1 MDTRHV
7 RTPRAAIPAKTG
19 RAMILYFAGTASG
32 MPSLNRCMARIRV
45 LSQKLLRRA
54 WLPLLALL
62 ALAAALYFWLLADLP
77 PLDTIEQRLVRPTT
91 QILDR
96 NGRLLYEVIDPDAG
110 KQINLDLSALPV
122 ACVQATLATEDSR
135 FYHHPGIDPLAIGR
149 AAWQNY
155 RAGGEI
161 VSGAST
167 LTQQL
172 ARTLLLN
179 TRERY
184 EQSFRRKLREAWLAW
199 RLEQRYTKD
208 ELLALY
214 LNQTY
219 YGNFA
224 FGIEAAAQIFFAK
237 PAAQLSR
244 AECALL
250 AGLVQYPVGYN
261 PLHDPDA
268 AKLRQL
274 TVLRLMYEAGFLTNE
289 ERAEIAAEPL
299 RYRSRLFTIQAP
311 HFVIYVQD
319 LLARQLGA
327 DVLRR
332 GGLRVVTTL
341 DADLQR
347 QAEEAVRYRLDLLN
361 CRRPGICDRHTDPN
375 RRIDNAAAVV
385 LDSRTG
391 EILAMVGSPDY
402 FDARSQGNVNAAL
415 ALRQPG
421 SAIKPLTYAAALD
434 ATWSAEAGV
443 PPLTAAS
450 ILADLPTT
458 FYVLDRPG
466 ARLSLA
472 GALDGEESSPGQTTG
487 GKVPYTPVNYDRTFH
502 GPVSVRS
509 ALANSYNIPAVKV
522 LDRIG
527 VTTLQRLA
535 AQAGI
540 STFANDFGLALTLG
554 GGEVKLL
561 ELTAAYG
568 IFLDGRRLDPQA
580 ILTIDDGRRTIDN
593 GPPSVVRRLSSP
605 VISPA
610 TAYLITDIL
619 SDKVARIPAFGEG
632 SPLDLP
638 FPAAVKTGTTTD
650 WRDNWTIGYT
660 TERIVGVWVGNAD
673 NTPMLDVSGIDG
685 AGPIWHDL
693 MLAAHPTPP
702 APFVKPA
709 EIVDVPICAPSGML
723 PTPACPR
730 TRIERFVRGTEPTEP
745 DSQFQTLKIDRTT
758 GQPATAST
766 APGQIVERTFWLLP
780 PEYHDWMAAQGIL
793 NAECGT
799 RSAESIGSTSAC
811 LATDSELMVSH
822 SALPIPAP
830 PSGPALV
837 LAAPTSNTGYQIHPG
852 VPRANQRIEVVGY
865 TATGQPWAE
874 LRLVKDGVIL
884 AEGAGVRRLN
894 IWWVLEEGE
903 HYFWL
908 EGRPA
913 EGGEQVTSSRALVVV
928 EPFQAPGM
936 AAEGTLTGAPPPA
949 E

>member
-1 MDTRHV
+1 MEGIQV
-7 RTPRAAIPAKTG
+7 RFPKI
-19 RAMILYFAGTASG
+19 
-32 MPSLNRCMARIRV
+32 ARW
-45 LSQKLLRRA
+45 L
-54 WLPLLALL
+54 WLPLLVTL
-62 ALAAALYFWLLADLP
+62 ALVGGLYLWLLADLP
-77 PLDTIEQRLVRPTT
+77 PLDAIEQRLVRPTT

-96 NGRLLYEVIDPDAG
+96 NGRLLYEVIDPDTG
-110 KQINLDLSALPV
+110 KQISLDLSTLPA
-122 ACVQATLATEDSR
+122 ACVEATLATEDSR
-135 FYHHPGIDPLAIGR
+135 FYLHPGVDPIAIAR
-149 AAWQNY
+149 AAWQNF

-172 ARTLLLN
+172 ARTLLLS

-237 PAAQLSR
+237 PAAHLSR

-261 PLHDPDA
+261 PLQDPES

-274 TVLRLMYEAGFLTNE
+274 TVLRLMEQAGFLTAA
-289 ERAEIAAEPL
+289 ERIQVAAEPL
-299 RYRSRLFTIQAP
+299 RYRSRLFNIQAP
-311 HFVIYVQD
+311 HFVMYVQD
-319 LLARQLGA
+319 LLARQLGPDA
-327 DVLRR
+327 LRA

-341 DADLQR
+341 DLDLQR
-347 QAEEAVRYRLDLLN
+347 QAEETIRHRLDLLN
-361 CRRPGICDRHTDPN
+361 CRRPGLCDNNTDPN
-375 RRIDNAAAVV
+375 RRVDNAAAVV
-385 LDSRTG
+385 LDSRSG
-391 EILAMVGSPDY
+391 AILAMVGSPNY
-402 FDARSQGNVNAAL
+402 FDVRSQGNVNAAL

-434 ATWSAEAGV
+434 PTWSAEAV
-443 PPLTAAS
+443 LPPLTPAS

-466 ARLSLA
+466 TEVAPSGPA
-472 GALDGEESSPGQTTG
+472 SGTETSFMQTGG

-527 VTTLQRLA
+527 VPTLQRLA
-535 AQAGI
+535 ARAGI
-540 STFANDFGLALTLG
+540 STFTNEFGLALTLG

-568 IFLDGRRLDPQA
+568 IFLDGKRLDPQA
-580 ILTIDDGRRTIDN
+580 ILKMDHRPSTIDHRPSTIDHR
-593 GPPSVVRRLSSP
+593 PSSP

-673 NTPMLDVSGIDG
+673 NTPMIGVSGIDG

-693 MLAAHPTPP
+693 MLAAHRTPP
-702 APFVKPA
+702 APFAKPA
-709 EIVDVPICAPSGML
+709 GIVEQLICAPSGLL

-730 TRIERFVRGTEPTEP
+730 TRLERFLRGAEPTEP
-745 DSQFQTLKIDRTT
+745 DNQFQTLKIDRTT
-758 GQPATAST
+758 GQPATPTT
-766 APGQIVERTFWLLP
+766 APEQVIERTFWLLP
-780 PEYHDWMAAQGIL
+780 PEYHDWMAAQGMPIARCGDPGGGR
-793 NAECGT
+793 NAECFV
-799 RSAESIGSTSAC
+799 IGSESTAGQ
-811 LATDSELMVSH
+811 AAGDQ
-822 SALPIPAP
+822 AAGGAP
-830 PSGPALV
+830 PDSGLPLPALV
-837 LAAPTSNTGYQIHPG
+837 LAAPTSNTAYQIHPG
-852 VPRANQRIEVVGY
+852 VPRTNQRIEVAGY
-865 TATGQPWAE
+865 GSGGQPWAE
-874 LRLVKDGVIL
+874 LRLVKDGVVL
-884 AEGAGVRRLN
+884 AEGTGIVRLN
-894 IWWVLEEGE
+894 TWWTLEEGK
-903 HYFWL
+903 HHFWL
-908 EGRPA
+908 EGRLSA
-913 EGGEQVTSSRALVVV
+913 EGEPIASSRALVVV
-928 EPFQAPGM
+928 EPFHSPTGVGH
-936 AAEGTLTGAPPPA
+936 ETLTGAPPA
-949 E
+949 TE